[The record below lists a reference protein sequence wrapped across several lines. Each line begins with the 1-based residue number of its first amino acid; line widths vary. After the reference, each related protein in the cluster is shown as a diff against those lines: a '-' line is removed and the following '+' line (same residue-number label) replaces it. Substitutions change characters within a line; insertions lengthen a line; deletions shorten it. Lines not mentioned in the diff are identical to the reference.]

1 MNRTLLKKA
10 ALCCGLL
17 IASPFIAF
25 GQIHEGGHRP
35 DWNAIDTISFLSFND
50 FHGAFVKDRNV
61 PGAAELV
68 QAVLDEKAKNKNTV
82 VVSVGDNFSGS
93 YFSRITR
100 GNPLPEMFREM
111 DVKMSAI
118 GNHEFDW
125 GLPYLVDTA
134 AVCMDYIAANIVAK
148 DDHAPLEWLE
158 PCKMVVQPLKN
169 GGSVKIAFVGLTTT
183 DTAVKTRS
191 ENIRGIDFVN
201 PVDAARVQ
209 VATGLK
215 KEGKV
220 DMVVFI

>member
-82 VVSVGDNFSGS
+82 VVSVEITSAAAIS
-93 YFSRITR
+93 PESRAGTR
-100 GNPLPEMFREM
+100 CRGCLG
-111 DVKMSAI
+111 KWMSR
-118 GNHEFDW
+118 
-125 GLPYLVDTA
+125 
-134 AVCMDYIAANIVAK
+134 CR
-148 DDHAPLEWLE
+148 
-158 PCKMVVQPLKN
+158 Q
-169 GGSVKIAFVGLTTT
+169 
-183 DTAVKTRS
+183 
-191 ENIRGIDFVN
+191 
-201 PVDAARVQ
+201 
-209 VATGLK
+209 
-215 KEGKV
+215 
-220 DMVVFI
+220 